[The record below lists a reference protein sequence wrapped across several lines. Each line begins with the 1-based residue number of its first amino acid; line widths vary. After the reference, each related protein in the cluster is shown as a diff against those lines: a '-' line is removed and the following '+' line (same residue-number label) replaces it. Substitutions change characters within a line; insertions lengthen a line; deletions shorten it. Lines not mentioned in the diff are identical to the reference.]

1 MTKRAATL
9 ASSAGSSAA
18 DPEAPGLHLKRMA
31 QRLHAGL
38 RALQRY
44 GIDYTP
50 EIREAISGRILRGR
64 GRREALQHG
73 KEIWSVPYGGRRIFV
88 AWDTETLEIASF
100 LPTDWWK
107 GPIGGSKR
115 KRRRAR
121 KLLALV
127 QPDDGGE

>member
-1 MTKRAATL
+1 
-9 ASSAGSSAA
+9 
-18 DPEAPGLHLKRMA
+18 MA

-64 GRREALQHG
+64 GRKEALQHG

-88 AWDTETLEIASF
+88 AWDVETLEIASF

-107 GPIGGSKR
+107 GPIGGKKR
-115 KRRRAR
+115 KIRRAGR
-121 KLLALV
+121 LLRALV
-127 QPDDGGE
+127 RPDDGKE